1 MARYASRKFLVS
13 IFVLISALWLRLE
26 GLIDATDYV
35 KLAIAVLALYGA
47 ANVAQKAMA
56 KDGSQ
61 QPQ

>member
-35 KLAIAVLALYGA
+35 KLAIAVLALYA
-47 ANVAQKAMA
+47 TANVAQKAMV